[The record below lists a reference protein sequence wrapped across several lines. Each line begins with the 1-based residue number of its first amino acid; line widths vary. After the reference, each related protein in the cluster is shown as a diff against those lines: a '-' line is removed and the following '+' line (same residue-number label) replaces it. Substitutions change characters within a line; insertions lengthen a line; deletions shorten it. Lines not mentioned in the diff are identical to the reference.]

1 MNQAI
6 GKLKSLRSKLRQ
18 FQSETFFVT
27 TGIPG
32 IVGPM
37 ASLNTLAGSL
47 KTMQLSTNA
56 LKKGAVTACDC
67 ARSVCKPVDDMFK
80 RSSSPFAY
88 SPYSPSTSYYHQSH
102 YAPVMQPMHSLP
114 MPPMIDPSA
123 DNPIA

>member
-6 GKLKSLRSKLRQ
+6 GKLKSLRSRLRQ
-18 FQSETFFVT
+18 FQSETFFIT
-27 TGIPG
+27 TGLPG

-37 ASLNTLAGSL
+37 ASLNNLSGNL
-47 KTMQLSTNA
+47 KAMQLSTNA

-80 RSSSPFAY
+80 RTSSPFAY
-88 SPYSPSTSYYHQSH
+88 NPHANYYQSH
-102 YAPVMQPMHSLP
+102 YTPVMQQMHALP

-123 DNPIA
+123 DIPIG

>member
-1 MNQAI
+1 MNQAV
-6 GKLKSLRSKLRQ
+6 GKLKSLRSRLRQ
-18 FQSETFFVT
+18 FQSETFFIT

-37 ASLNTLAGSL
+37 ASLNNIASTF
-47 KTMQLSTNA
+47 KTMQISTNA

-88 SPYSPSTSYYHQSH
+88 NPQQSYYQSH
-102 YAPVMQPMHSLP
+102 YTPVMQSIQPMHALP
-114 MPPMIDPSA
+114 MPPMIDPTA
-123 DNPIA
+123 DNPIG

>member
-88 SPYSPSTSYYHQSH
+88 NPHQNYYQPH
-102 YAPVMQPMHSLP
+102 YAPVMQPVQQMHALSR
-114 MPPMIDPSA
+114 PPMIDPTA
-123 DNPIA
+123 DNPIG

>member
-1 MNQAI
+1 MNPTI

-80 RSSSPFAY
+80 RTSSPFAY
-88 SPYSPSTSYYHQSH
+88 NPQASYYQSH
-102 YAPVMQPMHSLP
+102 YAPVMQPVQQMHALS
-114 MPPMIDPSA
+114 MPPMIDPTA
-123 DNPIA
+123 DNPLA

>member
-1 MNQAI
+1 MSQTV
-6 GKLKSLRSKLRQ
+6 GKLKSLRTRLRQ
-18 FQSETFFVT
+18 FRSETFFIT

-88 SPYSPSTSYYHQSH
+88 NPQASYYQSH
-102 YAPVMQPMHSLP
+102 YTPVMQPMQPMHALP
-114 MPPMIDPSA
+114 MPPMIDPTA
-123 DNPIA
+123 DLPIA